1 VLSLPELR
9 EHEWVLVVTSQRPLF
24 CVPGHNW
31 TVRRWG
37 GLRDRTLQRHLK
49 LLIQRGFVCDAKTGA
64 TDPTNYY
71 EPVLSQ
77 PITSQLVHSTYV

>member
-1 VLSLPELR
+1 MGARSYIAKASVLCSGTQLDR
-9 EHEWVLVVTSQRPLF
+9 EKV
-24 CVPGHNW
+24 
-31 TVRRWG
+31 G